1 MPGLPQDLLDLAARV
16 SNRGRWGDDD
26 QRGTLNLIDQAAVL
40 RGIGAVRDGRP
51 FSLAIP
57 FDADGPQTGGIPGRT
72 NPELEMI
79 VVNMAFTGSKDG
91 FTTSD
96 DRFSMGV
103 QAATHWDA
111 LAHVGYSGELYN
123 GTPDTVVTEAGAA
136 KLGIEHMGPV
146 VTRGILLDIAR
157 LHGVDFFEDNHP
169 ITGDELDQACAAAG
183 VTPEAG
189 DIVLVRTGHMHFL
202 RQGSSKEAKDRFR
215 ITCPG
220 LSSRSIE
227 WFHDHDIAGVATD
240 TLVLECFPGEDP
252 IAILP
257 VHMIQLRDMG
267 LAQGQMW
274 HLDDLAAD
282 CAADG
287 QADFLLTAT
296 PIPLT
301 GASGGVVAPTAV
313 K

>member
-1 MPGLPQDLLDLAARV
+1 MPGLPQHLLDLAARV

-26 QRGTLNLIDQAAVL
+26 QRGTLNLIDADAVRRGSAAV
-40 RGIGAVRDGRP
+40 RQGRP

-57 FDADGPQTGGIPGRT
+57 FDADGPQTGGIPGRD
-72 NPELEMI
+72 NPKLEMI
-79 VVNMAFTGSKDG
+79 AVNVAYTGSRDG

-111 LAHVGYSGELYN
+111 LSHVGYSGELYN
-123 GTPDTVVTEAGAA
+123 GTPDSVITESGAA
-136 KLGIEHMGPV
+136 RLGIEHMGPI
-146 VTRGILLDIAR
+146 VTRGVLLDIAR
-157 LHGVDFFEDNHP
+157 LFDVDHFDDNYP
-169 ITGDELDQACAAAG
+169 ITGDDLDRATSAAG
-183 VTPEAG
+183 VTLAPG
-189 DIVLVRTGHMHFL
+189 DIALVRTGHMHFL
-202 RQGSSKEAKDRFR
+202 RLGEKDRYR
-215 ITCPG
+215 MTCPG
-220 LSSRSIE
+220 LSAGSIE
-227 WFHDHDIAGVATD
+227 WFHDNDLAGVATD

-252 IAILP
+252 AAILP

-274 HLDDLAAD
+274 ALDDLAAD

-287 QADFLLTAT
+287 QHDVLLCAT

-301 GASGGVVAPTAV
+301 GASGGLVAPTAV

>member
-1 MPGLPQDLLDLAARV
+1 MPALPQDLLDLAARV
-16 SNRGRWGDDD
+16 SNRGRWGPDD
-26 QRGTLNLIDQAAVL
+26 QRGTLNLIDAAAVR
-40 RGIGAVRDGRP
+40 RGAAAVRQGRP
-51 FSLAIP
+51 LSLAIP
-57 FDADGPQTGGIPGRT
+57 FDADGPQTGGIPGRD
-72 NPELEMI
+72 NPALEMI
-79 VVNMAFTGSKDG
+79 AVNIAYTGDADG
-91 FTTSD
+91 FCTSD

-111 LAHVGYSGELYN
+111 LSHVGYSHELYN
-123 GTPDTVVTEAGAA
+123 GTPDTVVSAAGAA
-136 KLGIEHMGPV
+136 RLGIDAFGAV
-146 VTRGILLDIAR
+146 ATRGVLLDIAR
-157 LHGVDFFEDNHP
+157 LHGVDHFDDNHP
-169 ITGDELDQACAAAG
+169 ITGDELDQAASAAG
-183 VTPEAG
+183 ITVESG

-202 RQGSSKEAKDRFR
+202 RAGEKDRYR
-215 ITCPG
+215 VISPG
-220 LSSRSIE
+220 LSTRSIE
-227 WFHDHDIAGVATD
+227 WFHDHQVAGVATD
-240 TLVLECFPGEDP
+240 TLVLECFPCEDP
-252 IAILP
+252 AVLLP

-287 QADFLLTAT
+287 QATFLLTAT

>member
-1 MPGLPQDLLDLAARV
+1 MTALPDHLLELAARV
-16 SNRGRWGDDD
+16 SNRGRWGADDR
-26 QRGTLNLIDQAAVL
+26 RGTLNLIDEEAVRRGAAAV
-40 RGIGAVRDGRP
+40 RQGRP
-51 FSLAIP
+51 FSLAVP
-57 FDADGPQTGGIPGRT
+57 FDADGPQTGAIPGRT
-72 NPELEMI
+72 NPELEMTAI
-79 VVNMAFTGSKDG
+79 NVEYTGSPDG
-91 FTTSD
+91 FTTND
-96 DRFSMGV
+96 DRFQMGV
-103 QAATHWDA
+103 QACTHWDA
-111 LAHVGYSGELYN
+111 LSHVGYSGELYN

-202 RQGSSKEAKDRFR
+202 RQNSSKEAKDRFR

-227 WFHDHDIAGVATD
+227 WFHDHHVAGVATD
-240 TLVLECFPGEDP
+240 TLVLECFPCEDP
-252 IAILP
+252 AVLLP

-274 HLDDLAAD
+274 ALDELAAD

-287 QADFLLTAT
+287 RWDCMVTCK
-296 PIPLT
+296 PLFVV
-301 GASGGVVAPTAV
+301 GGVGSPANAIAI